1 MSLFSDKNVLPNDSN
16 LENPLHLVSGIIKG
30 VLSAFNFDCSVSFSF
45 KPQPIIN
52 CILSHN
58 IGLSQQ
64 QSIYSY
70 SFHISLLNYTQS

>member
-16 LENPLHLVSGIIKG
+16 LENPLHLVSGVIKG
-30 VLSAFNFDCSVSFSF
+30 VLSAFNIECSVSFSF

-52 CILSHN
+52 TILSYN
-58 IGLSQQ
+58 TNQPQ
-64 QSIYSY
+64 NVYSY